1 MSKTAWIVICVLS
14 ATFLYAAPKSKKN
27 TVNAPRLSGPA
38 FAAMQTI
45 DPERIRAHV
54 RFLADD
60 LLEGRG
66 TGQRGGDIAARR
78 ERQLYAEGAHGG
90 CDHAA

>member
-1 MSKTAWIVICVLS
+1 
-14 ATFLYAAPKSKKN
+14 
-27 TVNAPRLSGPA
+27 
-38 FAAMQTI
+38 MQSI

-66 TGQRGGDIAARR
+66 TGQRGGDIAAQY
-78 ERQLYAEGAHGG
+78 QLYYDDQEPLQDVVRSHGDSRG
-90 CDHAA
+90 KG

>member
-1 MSKTAWIVICVLS
+1 MPKTVCILVCLLS
-14 ATFLYAAPKSKKN
+14 STLLYAAPKPKKGSI
-27 TVNAPRLSGPA
+27 AAGRLPAPA

-66 TGQRGGDIAARR
+66 TGQRG
-78 ERQLYAEGAHGG
+78 
-90 CDHAA
+90 